1 MSEEE
6 NYFCEFDTE
15 NDLHEIEEEEVHES
29 EEENQQEQ
37 NVLNPR
43 TPTVEREDVVYRLR
57 RMLTEVDDEDYNFHE
72 KNFKKYINVLIEL
85 ALEKTAIET
94 SDRLNEGGYLSM
106 CTNLKRLFDTHKKMI
121 SFLIRTNNELKD
133 ELICYKNLLSD
144 SEELNKKISEEIS
157 DIKRDLDVST
167 TTMSY
172 YDELD

>member
-15 NDLHEIEEEEVHES
+15 NDLHEVEEED
-29 EEENQQEQ
+29 QEQ

-43 TPTVEREDVVYRLR
+43 TPPVEREDVVYRLR

-94 SDRLNEGGYLSM
+94 SDRLNEGEYLSM

-157 DIKRDLDVST
+157 DIKRDVTL
-167 TTMSY
+167 
-172 YDELD
+172 